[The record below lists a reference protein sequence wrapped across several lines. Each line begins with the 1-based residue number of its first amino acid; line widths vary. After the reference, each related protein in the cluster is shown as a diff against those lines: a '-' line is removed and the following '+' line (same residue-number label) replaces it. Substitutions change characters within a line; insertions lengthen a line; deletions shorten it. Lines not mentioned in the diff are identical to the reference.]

1 MKNSS
6 SSRKS
11 VPLYTTIPENLLDW
25 VNSQVSKTAICES
38 QNALDRTIE
47 VLKKE
52 QRVQRED
59 LHRPI
64 TF

>member
-1 MKNSS
+1 M
-6 SSRKS
+6 
-11 VPLYTTIPENLLDW
+11 PLYTTIPENLLDW

>member
-6 SSRKS
+6 MSKS
-11 VPLYTTIPENLLDW
+11 PVPLYTSMPESLLQW
-25 VNSQVSKTAICES
+25 VNSQDAKAAISDSK
-38 QNALDRTIE
+38 NALDRTIE

-64 TF
+64 TL